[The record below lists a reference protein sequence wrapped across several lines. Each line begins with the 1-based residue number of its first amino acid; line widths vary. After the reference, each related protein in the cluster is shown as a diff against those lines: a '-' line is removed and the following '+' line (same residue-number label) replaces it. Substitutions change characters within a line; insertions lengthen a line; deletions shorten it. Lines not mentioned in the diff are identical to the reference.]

1 MAFFGGNANLA
12 ADGSN
17 TANDFLQLGML
28 YAAGKKGPV
37 DLVSAHKCFNIAAI
51 KGSIRA
57 ETLRSD
63 ISSRMEKR
71 DIAKALRSAR
81 SWLAAH

>member
-1 MAFFGGNANLA
+1 MGFFNGNAGFA
-12 ADGSN
+12 AKGSN
-17 TANDFLQLGML
+17 TADDFLQLGVL
-28 YAAGKKGPV
+28 YATGKKGPI

-57 ETLRSD
+57 ETLRSE
-63 ISSRMEKR
+63 ISTVMGKR

-81 SWLAAH
+81 SWLATH